1 MAVELEIKDQNREV
15 ELFVGRATTLFVLVV
30 LLLGVLMLRFLDL
43 QFWEHDTYKSRS
55 DKNRIQV
62 QTLAPARGM
71 IFDRDGKLLAD
82 NQNAASLALVADRL
96 ADVDGTLTLLVKLL
110 ELSSDQKAVLHKRLQ
125 SNRRPDAPLIVVE
138 SLTKAQV
145 ARLAVNRH
153 QLSGVEVINRL
164 VRFYPYG
171 EVAAH
176 AVGSVRRMT
185 VDDMLA
191 VDPVQ
196 YSATTF
202 IGKRGVEAFYEG
214 RLHGEVGY
222 QKVES
227 DAHGRV
233 RRTLDVQS
241 PSPGKDLRLHLDIE
255 LQKASAAALGERR
268 GAIVAIDPR
277 SGGVLAL
284 VSQPAYDPNVFVS
297 GMTASDFSDLS
308 TSAYV
313 PLFNRAVNGQYAPG
327 STFKPIV
334 GLAGIGAGVTTW
346 DQAIEDRGA
355 FQLSGQERVY
365 RDWSWTKDD
374 SGGQGMVD
382 LRRAIY
388 RSSNVYFYDLAS
400 RMAIE
405 DLVGF
410 AAEFGL
416 GRNLVADIPSASVGL
431 LPDPVWKQG
440 FKDLPWY
447 PGDSVNMGIGQ
458 GDLLVTPM
466 QMALVASVIANRGG
480 LKPPRMV
487 ADAGEGKD
495 EGTNQVTAQT
505 ARQIGAE
512 VLGSD
517 DWEKMVRSM
526 EDVVHRGNQGFRGNG
541 TAWAY
546 IGRDIDYRMAGKSGT
561 AQVVEMRQGEEYEEE
576 ELSEFDRKHAWFI
589 AFAPVDKP
597 TIALAVLVENGGGGS
612 SVAAPVARAVVDA
625 HMRLQRDREA
635 SSQSLEVAR
644 R

>member
-15 ELFVGRATTLFVLVV
+15 ELFVRRATTLFVLVI

-55 DKNRIQV
+55 DQNRTQV
-62 QTLAPARGM
+62 QTLGPARGM
-71 IFDRDGKLLAD
+71 IFDRNGSLLAD
-82 NQNAASLALVADRL
+82 NQNAASLALVAERL
-96 ADVDGTLTLLVKLL
+96 TNVGETLGLLAQLL
-110 ELSSDQKAVLHKRLQ
+110 DLSPDQRAEIRKRLQ
-125 SNRRPDAPLIVVE
+125 SNRRPDAPLIVIE
-138 SLTKAQV
+138 SLTETQV

-153 QLSGVEVINRL
+153 RLSGVEVINRL

-202 IGKRGVEAFYEG
+202 IGKRGVEAFYEQ

-241 PSPGKDLRLHLDIE
+241 PSPGQDIRLHLDIE

-268 GAIVAIDPR
+268 GAVVAIDPR
-277 SGGVLAL
+277 SGGILAL
-284 VSQPAYDPNVFVS
+284 VSQPAYDPNLFVS
-297 GMTASDFSDLS
+297 GMTANDFSTLS
-308 TSAYV
+308 SSAYV

-334 GLAGIGAGVTTW
+334 GLAGIGAGATTW
-346 DQAIEDRGA
+346 EQAIEDRGS
-355 FQLSGQERVY
+355 FQLPGQQRVY
-365 RDWSWTKDD
+365 RDWSWTKDN

-400 RMAIE
+400 RMEIDE
-405 DLVGF
+405 LVSF
-410 AAEFGL
+410 ADEFGL
-416 GRNLVADIPSASVGL
+416 GKNLVADIPSASAGL
-431 LPDPVWKQG
+431 LPDPQWKQG

-458 GDLLVTPM
+458 GDLLVTPI
-466 QMALVASVIANRGG
+466 QMALVASVIANRGA
-480 LKPPRMV
+480 LIPPRMV
-487 ADAGEGKD
+487 ADQGEARDGSL
-495 EGTNQVTAQT
+495 NQTLIPA
-505 ARQIGAE
+505 ARQVGAE
-512 VLGSD
+512 VIAPE
-517 DWEKMVRSM
+517 DWEEMVRSM

-561 AQVVEMRQGEEYEEE
+561 AQVVEIRQGEEYEEE

-589 AFAPVDKP
+589 AFAPVDNP

-625 HMRLQRDREA
+625 HMSLQRER
-635 SSQSLEVAR
+635 SLSAESFEVAR